1 MSRRLRVAILT
12 HEELIPPEDVEAM
25 EDKAFREIRR
35 EWGVADALGEI
46 GHEVRFLGVHDEL
59 APIRQMIAEWKPHI
73 IFNLLMEFQDVGFY
87 QVHVTSYLELL
98 RIPFTGCNARG
109 ILLARD
115 KAVSKQIMRYH
126 RIPTPVFSVFRR
138 GRSVRPPR
146 RLPYPLIV
154 KAVDEEASY
163 GISQAS
169 ICRNEDQ
176 LRERIVFLHE
186 SMGVDA
192 LAEQYIEGRELTISV
207 LGNHRL
213 QTFPLWELSFHNL
226 PEGSEP
232 IATENVK
239 WNRAYQK
246 RIGVKAGLARRLPD
260 ELRRHIA
267 RLAKRIY
274 RVFGLSGYA
283 RIDLRLAPEGN
294 AYVIE
299 VNATPDITYDED
311 LSLSARA
318 AGLSYEALL
327 QRILNLG
334 LRYRSPWRQG

>member
-1 MSRRLRVAILT
+1 MKRPLRVAILT
-12 HEELIPPEDVEAM
+12 HEELIPPDDVDSM
-25 EDKAFREIRR
+25 DDKAFHEIRR
-35 EWGVADALGEI
+35 EWGVADALDEI

-59 APIRQMIAEWKPHI
+59 TPIRHMVAEWKPHI

-98 RIPFTGCNARG
+98 RIPFTGCNSRG

-115 KAVSKQIMRYH
+115 KAVSKKIMRYH
-126 RIPTPVFSVFRR
+126 RIPTPAFAVFRR
-138 GRSVRPPR
+138 GRSVRPPKH
-146 RLPYPLIV
+146 LPYPLIV
-154 KAVDEEASY
+154 KTVDEEASY

-169 ICRNEDQ
+169 ICRNEEQ
-176 LRERIVFLHE
+176 LRDRVAFLHE
-186 SMGVDA
+186 SMAVDA

-207 LGNHRL
+207 LGNQRL

-226 PEGSEP
+226 PEGAEP

-239 WNRAYQK
+239 WNQEYQK
-246 RIGVKAGLARRLPD
+246 RIGVKAGLARRIP
-260 ELRRHIA
+260 EEQRRNIA
-267 RLAKRIY
+267 RMAKRIY
-274 RVFGLSGYA
+274 RMFELSGYA
-283 RIDLRLAPEGN
+283 RIDLRLAPDGH

-311 LSLSARA
+311 LSLSARG
-318 AGLSYEALL
+318 AGVSYETLL

-334 LRYRSPWRQG
+334 LRYRSPWRSR